1 MEHDLRIG
9 EMASRTG
16 RSIHT
21 IRWYESQGLIPGVVR
36 ERNGRRI
43 YSEHHVGWLDL
54 LERLRSTGM
63 SVKQMRAYT
72 ALAKQGAAALRER
85 RTLLAGHQ
93 VRVRENIARWTEAL
107 ALIEAKIE
115 FYDEWMANGER
126 PAIEPHRRLPKNMPK
141 KMPKTMRST
150 RTAVRP

>member
-141 KMPKTMRST
+141 TMRST

>member
-141 KMPKTMRST
+141 NMPKRST

>member
-54 LERLRSTGM
+54 LERLRGTGM

-72 ALAKQGAAALRER
+72 ALAKQGASALRER

-107 ALIEAKIE
+107 ALIDAKVE

-126 PAIEPHRRLPKNMPK
+126 PTIEPHRRLPKNMPK
-141 KMPKTMRST
+141 MMRPA
-150 RTAVRP
+150 RMAVLP